1 MWIVR
6 QLLALVIVFALS
18 TGLAAQTD
26 SIMGF
31 SPKSAAAQRTLEK
44 RFNALISPDSARTFH
59 RYFTSEPHPA
69 GTEANKKVAEY
80 IAETWKKQGIEDVVI
95 RQYDVLS
102 SLPKEV
108 SLEMVAPTP
117 YKATLRED
125 PYDVDPDTKN
135 PNLRGAWLSM
145 SASGD

>member
-1 MWIVR
+1 MSIVR
-6 QLLALVIVFALS
+6 QLLALVIVFALTTS
-18 TGLAAQTD
+18 LAAQTD

-44 RFNALISPDSARTFH
+44 RFNALISAEGARNFH

-80 IAETWKKQGIEDVVI
+80 IADTWKKQGIEDVVI

-102 SLPKEV
+102 SLPKEI
-108 SLEMVAPTP
+108 SLEMISPKP
-117 YKATLRED
+117 YKAGLREHA
-125 PYDVDPDTKN
+125 YDADPDSKN
-135 PNLRGAWLSM
+135 PN
-145 SASGD
+145 